1 MTENYLNNILLE
13 VVQGDI
19 TRQPD
24 CTAIV
29 NAANA
34 QLRTGGGVAGAIHR
48 IGDPELTIETREFA
62 PIKPGETVITSA
74 PNFPNKYIIHCLGPV
89 YGRDKPEDKI
99 LRNCYLNALQIADE
113 HQIDSIAFPAISTGV
128 FGYPVKDAAQV
139 AMNTVKEIS
148 GQLKFVKRVRFVLWS
163 EQDFEIHQ
171 SVLKKV

>member
-1 MTENYLNNILLE
+1 MMESHLNNLSLE
-13 VVQGDI
+13 VVLGDI

-48 IGDPELTIETREFA
+48 IGDPGLTKETREFA
-62 PIKPGETVITSA
+62 PIKPGEAVITSA

-128 FGYPVKDAAQV
+128 FGYPAKDAAQV

-163 EQDFEIHQ
+163 EEDYEIHQ